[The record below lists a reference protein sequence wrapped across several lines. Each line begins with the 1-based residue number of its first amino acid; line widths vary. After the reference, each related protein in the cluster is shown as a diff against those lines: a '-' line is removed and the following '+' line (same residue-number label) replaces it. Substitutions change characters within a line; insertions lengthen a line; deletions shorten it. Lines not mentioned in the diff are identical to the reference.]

1 VKQRTINREINELR
15 MKIDNIKKEVT
26 HDMKNLRKKNETEI
40 QNTME
45 GHCSRLDKQKTESQN
60 LKIKWKLKEKLNSY

>member
-40 QNTME
+40 
-45 GHCSRLDKQKTESQN
+45 
-60 LKIKWKLKEKLNSY
+60 